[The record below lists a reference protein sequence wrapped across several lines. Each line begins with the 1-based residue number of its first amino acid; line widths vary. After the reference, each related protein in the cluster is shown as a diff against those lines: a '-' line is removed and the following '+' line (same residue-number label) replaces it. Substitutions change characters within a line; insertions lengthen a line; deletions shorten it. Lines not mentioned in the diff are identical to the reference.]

1 MKTDLTIEE
10 IRIAVEQ
17 LREAESGPAT
27 RKLLDSLF
35 RTVHNLKATAAAD
48 GLTELSHA
56 AHELEDVL
64 QALRTGKSTLDGNTL
79 QQLTEAS
86 AALSEDVHIPNE
98 IWSSLKAEEKHALRQ
113 AIKEGTNLLFVQT
126 SFDIADFDQ
135 QFQKLK
141 VTLSSNGEVISV
153 APRVESERGGK
164 INFRIL
170 YASRARAGET
180 LRELASFP
188 GVTVEELLEQTAGL
202 FQQAVRAG
210 QAAALELGKEIDFEV
225 RGEDLSLDDSLRDA
239 LVAPL
244 LHLVRNAVDH
254 GIEASDERSRMGK
267 PARGR
272 IVIETTSVGDHATI
286 SVTDDGRGLNP
297 DLIKQIFQPGFST
310 ATEITEISGRGVGLD
325 VVATTVTELG
335 GSIDVNSEPGKGST
349 FRITLKNPS

>member
-1 MKTDLTIEE
+1 MNTDFTVEQ
-10 IRIAVEQ
+10 IRIAVEE
-17 LREAESGPAT
+17 LRNAEPGPAA
-27 RKLLDSLF
+27 RKQLDSLF
-35 RTVHNLKATAAAD
+35 RTVHNLKAAAAAD

-56 AHELEDVL
+56 AHELENFL
-64 QALRTGKSTLDGNTL
+64 QALRTGKSTLDGNVL
-79 QQLTEAS
+79 QQVTEAS

-98 IWSSLKAEEKHALRQ
+98 IWSSLKAEEKNTAKQ
-113 AIKEGTNLLFVQT
+113 SIKEGATLLLVQA
-126 SFDIADFDQ
+126 SFDVADFDQ
-135 QFQKLK
+135 QFQNLK
-141 VTLSSNGEVISV
+141 ETLSSSGEVISMV
-153 APRVESERGGK
+153 PSVESEEK
-164 INFRIL
+164 INFRVL
-170 YASRARAGET
+170 YASTAGAGEI
-180 LRELASFP
+180 LDDLAKFP
-188 GVTVEELLEQTAGL
+188 GVTVEELVRQTTVEL
-202 FQQAVRAG
+202 LQQAIRAG
-210 QAAALELGKEIDFEV
+210 QAAALELGKEVDFEV

-267 PARGR
+267 QLRGR

-325 VVATTVTELG
+325 VVATTLKELG